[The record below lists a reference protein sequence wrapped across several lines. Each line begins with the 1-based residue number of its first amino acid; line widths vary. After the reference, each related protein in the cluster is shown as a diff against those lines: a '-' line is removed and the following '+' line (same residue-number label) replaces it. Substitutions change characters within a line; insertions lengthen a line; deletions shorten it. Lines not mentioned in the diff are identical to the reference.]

1 MKNSILRKLLLLTVL
16 LTLVVAVLAG
26 CGEEPQI
33 NLNDLPD
40 ADPYTYHNPD
50 AAKAEPDPGITIDG
64 VLDEE
69 IYQGKNWMWLH
80 NDDGGNNVTI
90 GITSHWGEKGMYFVY
105 DVTESVPIY
114 VNLDR
119 ASYMNSCIEMYLA
132 PSYVTSRNQNSYF
145 EIDMLPTGNL
155 NFKMSNG
162 RDTYSDVTT
171 TYDKMAVLGATT
183 KGGEVNTPDCYG
195 YNLELFIPWEYMN
208 WLGMD
213 VDSMKDGFVYINP
226 AHITSNNLNGT
237 DSNLDRMWYH
247 YAQQQGAD
255 FSQIY
260 QYFRFDGDGAMGVVP
275 VTVEKAEGCTV
286 SSDPTAVFG
295 VETILTV
302 KPENGKA
309 VTSFV
314 VNGEEKIG
322 LASFNEDGAAYVVVR
337 AGDEA
342 VTISAAAADIAAGP
356 YTVTGKIDLKRY
368 SGKDTLENTILTYTG
383 PQGEKPIE
391 FAADGS
397 FKVEGLAEGNYVIT
411 CEKDGYIKHTRNIT
425 VNRNMEISVLMEYD
439 QFYIE
444 KGTSWILDNQNDGY
458 LGRFSGDQSYVMTN
472 DSYDDFTLTG
482 RMHFAPEVVSQKDV
496 KVFQEQRAGLR
507 MRFDNG
513 KTLHVDVVYQNGQ
526 YIIQYAKIHNT
537 ALISWKTITKLTEK
551 QIEKLL
557 SPEGLALTVM
567 RQNHLIGV
575 FLEDEVVDLCEVD
588 DSIYNAKCQLGF
600 ENWAANMGMYQ
611 MEYEILDRSEVP
623 LYTAFKPGA
632 YWNTRK
638 MFKGVITTTGRIDKN
653 MQGDSG
659 WLNSFMDVYSGITV
673 QLRDYTPQD
682 KNYRAAVNLLFE
694 NGKQFCITVTN
705 ANGRGYEL
713 QYMNMG
719 IVENWSAPY
728 RLTPEQT
735 AKITSQND
743 HLAFKVINVGH
754 YANVY
759 LDDVQV
765 LSVDISKDTSGNATG
780 IDNTP
785 ATVGVRIYGN
795 SRIRTDVPYQFHMT
809 PTPVQVNLGGSHA
822 KDANVGSNH
831 ILGETVSVRPANNT
845 IQLNEVLVDG
855 EKMEIGADGTV
866 RFTASK
872 EIHNVEIVDAERIYD
887 WITASNWNLDN
898 QGLGSG
904 HIIAGLPGSKE
915 GDSGFLNS
923 AVNTYRDV
931 SILVKDS
938 HPDAAG
944 YRSSI
949 RFNFT
954 NGKNI
959 WVSILEQKTDSYI
972 VQTMTDSIT
981 PAWKNL
987 HTLTAEEAKIVRE
1000 GGIFRV
1006 SIVGNTAVFRLNE
1019 LELCTLDLTAGNVA
1033 GVGAQIQL
1041 RMFGVI
1047 NETMP
1052 MDYTLG
1058 GEPTTYKITFKN
1070 GRGCYLS
1077 THNTVH
1083 FAGDNVVINT
1093 KMEEGY
1099 VDPVLKVNGQVVEL
1113 VNGKYTIENLS
1124 ANTTVELSATV
1135 TDEVKDFLTVPAV
1148 NWDLTGQGHGSGHIV
1163 ASLPGSGAEG
1173 DSGYVTTVR
1182 NNYRDVT
1189 LFIKDDDVD
1198 SKIFRSS
1205 IKFNFANGKNVWLS
1219 ILEEKNRY
1227 IVQSLS
1233 GGIPA
1238 AWKNWHTLTAEEVA
1252 AVRAGAE
1259 FRIFIVGN
1267 EAIVR
1272 LNGKDLCIVDLSA
1285 GNVAGVGA
1293 EIQLRNYGPKGTKA
1307 AMDYKLGGEPKV
1319 YSVTKKAGLGCSLE
1333 VSNNNKYVL
1342 PGESFVVTAKLS
1354 GGFIDPV
1361 LKVNGEAVELT
1372 DGKYT
1377 VSNIS
1382 GNVALELTATQ
1393 TEEWDAAGNQEI
1405 DFSKQKEGIITL
1417 PNSDGAS
1424 GWAWTFRNDYRDMS
1438 FQVKHLI
1445 PGETGFGLEYQLKFA
1460 NGKWLCFRLTNADDS
1475 TGTNY
1480 KIQTM
1485 DKNTMISNWANLYKL
1500 SAQQNKDMTTGD
1512 GVNFRVAVSGN
1523 TVIFLIDGV
1532 RVHTID
1538 LSAHNIAGVGFQPVM
1553 YMRGNKGKDFT
1564 VNYKL
1569 GGEPELAKLNIASD
1583 IEDGTVTASSAKPLV
1598 GEVVTITGTPSTANP
1613 LRWFVIDGEKVTASN
1628 GKYTFTTSK
1637 TSYDI
1642 SANFVPDPVWVSTNT
1657 EWDVSQQ
1664 KHGRISVK
1672 GVDNDT
1678 GWLEAVNSNYKE
1690 ISIHYTAVKEDTFE
1704 QALSFRLMF
1713 SNGKT
1718 SRFRLIC
1725 DDKNNYSL
1733 FRLQHMGDNDN
1744 MVTGTGWG
1752 NIYRLTTAQN
1762 AKLYTDG
1769 CTITVRVMGND
1780 LVFFLDGVRVAT
1792 YDLSDYGLSGLTFK
1806 PSLRS
1811 YNAAG
1816 VVTPMTF
1823 SLSQSSLSCS
1833 LDADTSKVRVAASPA
1848 NYLPGE
1854 SVKLT
1859 LTAKPGYK
1867 LTGLKVDGAEVTLSG
1882 NTYTFTTTK
1891 DQHKIEPICDAE
1903 AVWNSATNWNIS
1915 NQTAG
1920 VLKVTMPAPNANG
1933 ESDSTGINTKG
1944 NNLREFYITAA
1955 CEPENVAKESLS
1967 YQFRVDL
1974 TGGKKLRFRFI
1985 NGRDNGN
1992 TFIIQKLGN
2001 SDNLLC
2007 SSASD
2012 WGTIAVFPAELS
2024 AKALAGEEMTYGMK
2038 LDGNKV
2044 LFMVNGQ
2051 CLATVDLSSQNIA
2064 QQTFALN
2071 LRIYTKGYTP
2081 EINIKYTVG

>member
-1 MKNSILRKLLLLTVL
+1 MKNSILRKFLLLAVL

-119 ASYMNSCIEMYLA
+119 ASYMKSCIEMYLA

-162 RDTYSDVTT
+162 RDNYSDVTT

-213 VDSMKDGFVYINP
+213 MDSMKDGFVYINP

-237 DSNLDRMWYH
+237 DSNLDRLWYH
-247 YAQQQGAD
+247 YAQQQGAG
-255 FSQIY
+255 FSKVY
-260 QYFRFDGDGAMGVVP
+260 QYFRFNGDGALGVVP
-275 VTVEKAEGCTV
+275 IKAEKAEGCTV
-286 SSDPTAVFG
+286 ISDATAISG
-295 VETILTV
+295 VQTTVTV
-302 KPENGKA
+302 KPENGKT

-322 LASFNEDGAAYVVVR
+322 LASFNEDGSAYLVVR

-368 SGKDTLENTILTYTG
+368 SGEDTLENTILTYTG

-425 VNRNMEISVLMEYD
+425 VNRDMEISVPMEYD

-472 DSYDDFTLTG
+472 DSYNDFTLTG
-482 RMHFAPEVVSQKDV
+482 RMYFDPELVSQKDV

-513 KTLHVDVVYQNGQ
+513 KTLHVDVVYQNGD

-537 ALISWKTITKLTEK
+537 ALTGWKTITKLTEK

-557 SPEGLALTVM
+557 SPEGLELTVM

-575 FLEDEVVDLCEVD
+575 FLEDEVIDLREVD
-588 DSIYNAKCQLGF
+588 DSIYNAKCQVGF
-600 ENWAANMGMYQ
+600 ENWAANLGMYQ

-653 MQGDSG
+653 LQGDSG
-659 WLNSFMDVYSGITV
+659 WLNSFMDVYSGVTL
-673 QLRDYTPQD
+673 QLRDNCPDD
-682 KNYRAAVNLLFE
+682 KNYRAAVNLVFE
-694 NGKQFCITVTN
+694 NGKEFCITVTN
-705 ANGRGYEL
+705 GNGDGYVL
-713 QYMNMG
+713 QYMNKG
-719 IVENWSAPY
+719 IVKNWSSPY
-728 RLTPEQT
+728 RFTPEQT
-735 AKITSQND
+735 AKITSQDD

-759 LDDVQV
+759 LDGVQV

-831 ILGETVSVRPANNT
+831 ILGETISVRPANST

-904 HIIAGLPGSKE
+904 HIIARLPGSKE
-915 GDSGFLNS
+915 GDSGYLNS

-938 HPDAAG
+938 QPDAAG

-972 VQTMTDSIT
+972 VQTMTGSIT

-1006 SIVGNTAVFRLNE
+1006 SIVGNTAVFRLNDR
-1019 LELCTLDLTAGNVA
+1019 ELCTLDLTAGNVA

-1041 RMFGVI
+1041 RMYGVI

-1083 FAGDNVVINT
+1083 FAGDNVVIDT
-1093 KMEEGY
+1093 KTEEGY

-1205 IKFNFANGKNVWLS
+1205 IKFNFANGKNAWLS
-1219 ILEEKNRY
+1219 ILEEESRY

-1267 EAIVR
+1267 EAVVR

-1293 EIQLRNYGPKGTKA
+1293 EIQLRNYGPKGTEA
-1307 AMDYKLGGEPKV
+1307 VMDYKLGGEPKV
-1319 YSVTKKAGLGCSLE
+1319 YSVTKKTGLGCSLE

-1354 GGFIDPV
+1354 GGFVDPV
-1361 LKVNGEAVELT
+1361 LKVNGEEVELT

-1382 GNVALELTATQ
+1382 GNVVLELTATQ
-1393 TEEWDAAGNQEI
+1393 TEEWDAAGNKEI

-1480 KIQTM
+1480 KIQAM
-1485 DKNTMISNWANLYKL
+1485 DKNSMISNWANLYKL

-1583 IEDGTVTASSAKPLV
+1583 IEDGTVTAAPAAPLV
-1598 GEVVTITGTPSTANP
+1598 GEVVTVTGTPTTANP
-1613 LRWFVIDGEKVTASN
+1613 LRWFIIDGEKVN
-1628 GKYTFTTSK
+1628 HKDGKYTFVAKATQ
-1637 TSYDI
+1637 DI
-1642 SANFVPDPVWVSTNT
+1642 SANFVPDPIFVDTNA
-1657 EWDVSQQ
+1657 EWDVTQQ
-1664 KHGRISVK
+1664 KHGVLSSK
-1672 GVDNDT
+1672 CADADN
-1678 GWLEAVNSNYKE
+1678 GWLWATKNTYKTFTVHYKNPQHGSGKVNNL
-1690 ISIHYTAVKEDTFE
+1690 AFRLDTNTGNKLF
-1704 QALSFRLMF
+1704 SFRVI
-1713 SNGKT
+1713 NDIKG
-1718 SRFRLIC
+1718 
-1725 DDKNNYSL
+1725 NANAY
-1733 FRLQHMGDNDN
+1733 RLQLMSYANNLLGASS
-1744 MVTGTGWG
+1744 WG
-1752 NIYRLTTAQN
+1752 EVYVFNAAQN
-1762 AKLYTDG
+1762 AKMAESGVDITMQMMGTDFV
-1769 CTITVRVMGND
+1769 I
-1780 LVFFLDGVRVAT
+1780 LIDGVRVKT
-1792 YDLSDYGLSGLTFK
+1792 YNVGAEYTFK
-1806 PSLRS
+1806 PGVRMYDNTGVPMSINFQVSTGS
-1811 YNAAG
+1811 YYA
-1816 VVTPMTF
+1816 T
-1823 SLSQSSLSCS
+1823 
-1833 LDADTSKVRVAASPA
+1833 LDADSSKA
-1848 NYLPGE
+1848 NVVSSLPRYLPGE
-1854 SVKLT
+1854 TVKLT
-1859 LTAKPGYK
+1859 LNAKPGYK
-1867 LTGLKVDGAEVTLSG
+1867 LTGLKVDGEEVTLSG

-1891 DQHKIEPICDAE
+1891 NQHKIEPVCEAAAITWNTANEWDLSQQSSGILTLNKTTNNGTWIKADTNGCRRLNLSFTVTDLGGQKFIPTFRLNCTNGKRIAFRMLNDQADASVYRFQMFGD
-1903 AVWNSATNWNIS
+1903 ANNMLGANKWSGIYTL
-1915 NQTAG
+1915 TAEENALIAAG
-1920 VLKVTMPAPNANG
+1920 EKVTVSVALEGSNAVIYFNG
-1933 ESDSTGINTKG
+1933 KAVKSYDLRSNGVDGSTSFQPE
-1944 NNLREFYITAA
+1944 LR
-1955 CEPENVAKESLS
+1955 
-1967 YQFRVDL
+1967 
-1974 TGGKKLRFRFI
+1974 
-1985 NGRDNGN
+1985 
-1992 TFIIQKLGN
+1992 
-2001 SDNLLC
+2001 
-2007 SSASD
+2007 
-2012 WGTIAVFPAELS
+2012 
-2024 AKALAGEEMTYGMK
+2024 
-2038 LDGNKV
+2038 LDGSYGEPIV
-2044 LFMVNGQ
+2044 LEFSM
-2051 CLATVDLSSQNIA
+2051 S
-2064 QQTFALN
+2064 
-2071 LRIYTKGYTP
+2071 
-2081 EINIKYTVG
+2081 